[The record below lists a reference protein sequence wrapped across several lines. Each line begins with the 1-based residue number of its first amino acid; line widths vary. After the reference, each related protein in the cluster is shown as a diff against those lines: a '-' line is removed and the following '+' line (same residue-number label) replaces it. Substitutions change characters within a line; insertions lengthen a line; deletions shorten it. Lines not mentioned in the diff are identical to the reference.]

1 MIDVLTGIQIA
12 VLGVSYLALGI
23 GYVPGLRMNRATIA
37 LVSSAVLIALGTLS
51 LDEAWRAIDAN
62 TIVFLLSMMVVNA
75 YLSYAGFFKLALL
88 YLLRF
93 TRSPLGLL
101 GLLTVGT
108 GILSALFL
116 NDTLALVSTPLTVQL
131 TRSLKL
137 NPVPYLLAIAGATN
151 IGSVATLSGNPQN
164 ILVGS
169 FSGISYSEFA
179 LALAPVAMV
188 GLGLQGGLLWLL
200 YPDVRSLHP
209 CPPPHL
215 PRFRVYRPVLIKT
228 LIVASLLLVAFVVGL
243 PLAESAFLAAAV
255 LLVTRRIKPQRVL
268 QQVDWSLLVMF
279 SGLFILTRCVQ
290 ELDLLAGVS
299 AWVAHPAGL
308 LAVTAIV
315 SNLISNV
322 PAVLLLQGLISPEA
336 TQSWLLLAAGA
347 TLAGNLTL
355 FGAVANLITVEA
367 AAAAGYRLSFWQHFR
382 FGAPLTLMTL
392 GLTYVWVGGLTS
404 AALPK

>member
-1 MIDVLTGIQIA
+1 MIHTPSWVQAA
-12 VLGVSYLALGI
+12 VLGVSYLALGL
-23 GYVPGLRMNRATIA
+23 GYVPGWQMNRATIA
-37 LVSSAVLIALGTLS
+37 LVSAAILIALGTLT
-51 LDEAWRAIDAN
+51 LDEAWQAIDAN

-75 YLSYAGFFKLALL
+75 YLSYAGFFQLALL

-108 GILSALFL
+108 GVLSAFFL

-169 FSGISYSEFA
+169 FSGISYSTFA
-179 LALAPVAMV
+179 QALLPIAAV
-188 GLGLQGGLLWLL
+188 GLVLQVGWLWLL
-200 YPDVRSLHP
+200 YPDVRSLQP
-209 CPPPHL
+209 CPSPSL
-215 PRFRVYRPVLIKT
+215 PRFRAYRPVLIKT
-228 LIVASLLLVAFVVGL
+228 LIVTGLLLAAFAVGL
-243 PLAESAFLAAAV
+243 PLAESAFLAAAA

-290 ELDLLAGVS
+290 ELNLLAGLTP
-299 AWVAHPAGL
+299 WIAHPAGL

-322 PAVLLLQGLISPEA
+322 PAVLLLQGGISPEA
-336 TQSWLLLAAGA
+336 TQSWLLLAAGS

-367 AAAAGYRLSFWQHFR
+367 AMAAGCRLSFWQHLR
-382 FGAPLTLMTL
+382 FGLPLTLMTL
-392 GLTYVWVGGLTS
+392 VLTYVWLVVR
-404 AALPK
+404 

>member
-1 MIDVLTGIQIA
+1 MIHALVWVQAA
-12 VLGVSYLALGI
+12 VLGLSYLSLGL

-37 LVSSAVLIALGTLS
+37 LVSAAVLVSLGTLS
-51 LDEAWRAIDAN
+51 LDEAWQAIDAD

-88 YLLRF
+88 YLLRL

-101 GLLTVGT
+101 GLLTVGIGT
-108 GILSALFL
+108 LSAFFL
-116 NDTLALVSTPLTVQL
+116 NDTLALVSTPLTLQL

-151 IGSVATLSGNPQN
+151 IGSLATLSGNPQN

-169 FSGISYSEFA
+169 FSGIGYSEFA
-179 LALAPVAMV
+179 QVLAPVAV
-188 GLGLQGGLLWLL
+188 IGLGIQLGLLCLL
-200 YPDVRSLHP
+200 YPEVRSLKP
-209 CPPPHL
+209 CPLPQPPRL
-215 PRFRVYRPVLIKT
+215 RIYRPVLVKT
-228 LIVASLLLVAFVVGL
+228 LIVTTLLLTAFVVGL
-243 PLAESAFLAAAV
+243 PLAESAFLAAAA

-290 ELDLLAGVS
+290 KLDLLGAI
-299 AWVAHPAGL
+299 ANWVTHPAGL
-308 LAVTAIV
+308 LAVTTIT

-322 PAVLLLQGLISPEA
+322 PAVLLLQGLIPPEA
-336 TQSWLLLAAGA
+336 TQSWLLLAAAA

-355 FGAVANLITVEA
+355 FGSVANLIMVEA
-367 AAAAGYRLSFWQHFR
+367 AVAEGYRLSFWQHLR
-382 FGAPLTLMTL
+382 FGLPLTLMTL
-392 GLTYVWVGGLTS
+392 ALTYGWIVHLG
-404 AALPK
+404 

>member
-1 MIDVLTGIQIA
+1 MINVPDWVQVV
-12 VLGVSYLALGI
+12 VLGLSYLALGI
-23 GYVPGLRMNRATIA
+23 GSVPGLRMNRATLA
-37 LVSSAVLIALGTLS
+37 LVSAAVLIALGTLS
-51 LDEAWRAIDAN
+51 LYQAWQAIDAD

-88 YLLRF
+88 YLLRL

-108 GILSALFL
+108 GALSALFL

-179 LALAPVAMV
+179 LTLTPVAII
-188 GLGLQGGLLWLL
+188 GLGLQIGLLWLL
-200 YPDVRSLHP
+200 YPEVRSLRP
-209 CPPPHL
+209 CPPYPLPH
-215 PRFRVYRPVLIKT
+215 FRVYRPVLIKT
-228 LIVASLLLVAFVVGL
+228 LIVTSLLLIAFGAGL
-243 PLAESAFLAAAV
+243 PLAESAFLAAAA

-279 SGLFILTRCVQ
+279 SGLFVLTRCVQ
-290 ELDLLAGVS
+290 ELDLLAGV
-299 AWVAHPAGL
+299 ATWVAHPAGL

-322 PAVLLLQGLISPEA
+322 PAVLLLQGMISPDA

-367 AAAAGYRLSFWQHFR
+367 AAAAGYRLSFWQHLQ
-382 FGAPLTLMTL
+382 FGLPLTLMTL
-392 GLTYVWVGGLTS
+392 GLTYAWIGLR
-404 AALPK
+404 